1 MKQWIAVY
9 TKPRHEKTVLSQFEE
24 KGIESYLPLIRQKHR
39 WSDRMKWVE
48 TPIFKSYI
56 FACVELK
63 DNLKVLQTQGV
74 HHIIKF
80 QNKIAVIPEI
90 QIANL
95 RKMIEGGFDPYPSDY
110 FVIGDE
116 VEVIGGPLRGML
128 GIVSRSDTPDKLIIK
143 IDAIQHA
150 VAVQIESRYL
160 KSIKVNYV
168 N

>member
-160 KSIKVNYV
+160 KSIKANYV

>member
-9 TKPRHEKTVLSQFEE
+9 TKPRHEKTVSNQFEE

-56 FACVELK
+56 FAYVELK
-63 DNLKVLQTQGV
+63 DNLEVLQTRGV
-74 HHIIKF
+74 HHIVKF

-90 QIANL
+90 QITNL
-95 RKMIEGGFDPYPSDY
+95 RKIIEGGFDPFPSDY
-110 FVIGDE
+110 FMIGDE
-116 VEVIGGPLRGML
+116 VEVVGGPLRGIN
-128 GIVSRSDTPDKLIIK
+128 GIVSRNDAPDKLIIK

-150 VAVQIESRYL
+150 VAVQIERKYL
-160 KSIKVNYV
+160 IRINANYV

>member
-9 TKPRHEKTVLSQFEE
+9 TKPRHEKTVLNQFEE
-24 KGIESYLPLIRQKHR
+24 KGIDSYLPLIRQKHR

-56 FACVELK
+56 FAHVELK
-63 DNLKVLQTQGV
+63 DNLEVLQTRGV
-74 HHIIKF
+74 HHIVKF

-90 QIANL
+90 QITNL
-95 RKMIEGGFDPYPSDY
+95 RKIIEGGFDPFPSDY
-110 FVIGDE
+110 FMIGDE
-116 VEVIGGPLRGML
+116 VEVVGGPLRGIN
-128 GIVSRSDTPDKLIIK
+128 GIVSRDDTPDKLIIK

-150 VAVQIESRYL
+150 VAVQIERKYL
-160 KSIKVNYV
+160 IRIKANYV